1 MRTPPSRATSAGT
14 RSRRSTPSC
23 TRRMRS
29 ARRCRPTASRR
40 RGRCGISSRSSR
52 PSSPR
57 HNGARESLAA
67 MKLSEAAAPAP
78 IRVVRDGGFD
88 DLALLGHAAGG
99 CLVYGGDARA
109 LSRLAGAQ
117 GASAVITTP
126 DLANDVPAS
135 YALAVADHP
144 EAAFYKL
151 HEWLHRSSDFY
162 WRDFATEIDQS
173 ADVSDR
179 AYVAPK
185 NVRIGARVVAEPNA
199 TIRERVV
206 IGADSIVRAGVV
218 LGMEGFEF
226 KGPGMRQGRATR
238 GEWDYGTTNVG
249 VPHAG
254 SVRIGARVEIQ
265 ANSTVDRSVFRVP
278 TSIGDDTKLDN
289 LVHIAHN
296 VQVGA
301 RCLIAAGAMLAGSI
315 TVDDEVWIG
324 PSAVISSGVRIG
336 KGAAIVIG

>member
-1 MRTPPSRATSAGT
+1 
-14 RSRRSTPSC
+14 
-23 TRRMRS
+23 
-29 ARRCRPTASRR
+29 
-40 RGRCGISSRSSR
+40 
-52 PSSPR
+52 
-57 HNGARESLAA
+57 
-67 MKLSEAAAPAP
+67 MKLSEAATHAP
-78 IRVVRDGGFD
+78 IRVIRDGSFD
-88 DLALLGHAAGG
+88 DLALLGHAAGS

-109 LSRLAGAQ
+109 LSRLVRSQ
-117 GASAVITTP
+117 GASAVITTA
-126 DLANDVPAS
+126 DLAKDVPATH
-135 YALAVADHP
+135 AVAVADRP
-144 EAAFYKL
+144 ETAFYKL

-162 WRDFATEIDQS
+162 WRDFVTEIDPS

-185 NVRIGARVVAEPNA
+185 NVRIGARVVVEPNV

-226 KGPGMRQGRATR
+226 KGPAMRQGRATR
-238 GEWDYGTTNVG
+238 AEWDYGTTNVG

-254 SVRIGARVEIQ
+254 SVLIGARVEIQ

-296 VQVGA
+296 VQIGA
-301 RCLIAAGAMLAGSI
+301 RCLIAAGAMLAGS
-315 TVDDEVWIG
+315 TVVEDEVWIG
-324 PSAVISSGVRIG
+324 PSAVLSSGLRIG
-336 KGAAIVIG
+336 KGAAIVIGATITKDVAPGERVASDLKVYRLP